1 MLPGRCL
8 LPDVEPPSLKH
19 LLILPPLIPLHY
31 SAEDAAECVEPLR
44 SALWTEH
51 GISLMLPPGSPPPK
65 PAPGS
70 LAEQMEREERDEW
83 LRSNP
88 ADPEVAAAASHE
100 LAGSSPFS
108 GQ

>member
-1 MLPGRCL
+1 
-8 LPDVEPPSLKH
+8 
-19 LLILPPLIPLHY
+19 
-31 SAEDAAECVEPLR
+31 
-44 SALWTEH
+44 
-51 GISLMLPPGSPPPK
+51 MLPPGSPPPK

>member
-1 MLPGRCL
+1 M
-8 LPDVEPPSLKH
+8 
-19 LLILPPLIPLHY
+19 
-31 SAEDAAECVEPLR
+31 EPLR